1 MHLHG
6 REAAGKG
13 IVAAKSA
20 NNPRL
25 DPRRVHPME
34 ARIAEEV
41 PDGSGWQYEPKW
53 DGFRCLVFRS
63 GDRAELYGKSG
74 KTLTIYFPEIVE
86 ALKRVKAKTFVA
98 DGELVVPVGGRLSFD
113 ALQARLHP
121 AKSRQQRLARETP
134 ALLILF
140 DLLADETASLMNEA
154 LPIRRAGL
162 EILLKSAAPD
172 SRLRL
177 SPFTRT
183 RREAM
188 KWLAEAGKGALDG
201 IIAKRI
207 DQAYMSGERAM
218 LKIKHLKTADCV
230 VGGFRYGTGS
240 RLVGSLLLGLFDE
253 LGKLDHVGFTSG
265 ISDEDRPA
273 LTRKLEKLKGGEGF
287 SGGKPGGPSRWSTE
301 RSGEWVP
308 VKNKLVAEVRY
319 DHVTG
324 GRFRHGTRFLRWRPD
339 KPVRSCTFDQLA
351 RETEASGLAAELIPR
366 D

>member
-1 MHLHG
+1 M
-6 REAAGKG
+6 
-13 IVAAKSA
+13 KSRGA
-20 NNPRL
+20 QEL
-25 DPRRVHPME
+25 DPRSVHPME

-41 PDGSGWQYEPKW
+41 PAGSGWQYEPKW
-53 DGFRCLVFRS
+53 DGFRCLAFRS
-63 GDRAELYGKSG
+63 NDRAVLYGKSG
-74 KTLTIYFPEIVE
+74 KPLTVYFPEIAE
-86 ALKRVKAKTFVA
+86 TLLRVKAKSFVA
-98 DGELVVPVGGRLSFD
+98 DGELVIPIDGRLSFD

-140 DLLADETASLMNEA
+140 DLLAEGNRSLMDET
-154 LPIRRAGL
+154 LPVRRARL
-162 EILLKSAAPD
+162 EALLKSLPPG

-177 SPFTRT
+177 SPFTRE
-183 RREAM
+183 RADAM
-188 KWLAEAGKGALDG
+188 KWLAGAGQGALDG
-201 IIAKRI
+201 IIAKRM
-207 DQAYMSGERAM
+207 DQPYLSGERAM

-240 RLVGSLLLGLFDE
+240 RLVGSLLLGLFDDE
-253 LGKLDHVGFTSG
+253 GKLDHVGFTSG
-265 ISDEDRPA
+265 ISDQDRPA

-287 SGGKPGGPSRWSTE
+287 SGDKPGGPSRWSTE

-339 KPVRSCTFDQLA
+339 KPVKSCTFDQFT
-351 RETEASGLAAELIPR
+351 RERQTSPLAAGLLAN